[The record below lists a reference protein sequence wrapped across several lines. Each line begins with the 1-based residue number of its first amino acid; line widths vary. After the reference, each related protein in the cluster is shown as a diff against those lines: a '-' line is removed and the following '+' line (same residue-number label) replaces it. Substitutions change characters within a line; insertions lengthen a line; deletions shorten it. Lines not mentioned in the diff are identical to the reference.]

1 METIKH
7 FNVTVIILQFGIIII
22 FSKNVLKLRT
32 LEKDYKIGLES
43 SWSCATITTK
53 H

>member
-7 FNVTVIILQFGIIII
+7 INVIVIISQFGIFFI

-43 SWSCATITTK
+43 SWSCAQQ
-53 H
+53 